1 MKAIFL
7 DVEKGK
13 FPEVVDIEPE
23 NDVIT
28 KMLDCEYLDFAYL
41 DIEGKKFTFAVDDVG
56 LYKVAP
62 KPAVIEAIE
71 KDGNI
76 EYDVRLVGN
85 VLIFGYPTFEGD
97 LTALTTEDCKLLI
110 KHAIHVIKKENE
122 AQNCAL
128 LI

>member
-1 MKAIFL
+1 MKAMFI

-13 FPEVVDIEPE
+13 FPEVVDINPE
-23 NDVIT
+23 NDLIT
-28 KMLDCEYLDFAYL
+28 KMLGCEYLDFAYL

-56 LYKVAP
+56 LYKEKP

-85 VLIFGYPTFEGD
+85 VRIFGYPTFEGD
-97 LTALTTEDCKLLI
+97 LTALTVDDCRLII
-110 KHAIHVIKKENE
+110 KHTIQVTNKENK